1 MRMNLRVAA
10 LLLAAAVSAQGAQ
23 PRSDDLAPL
32 GQAVPAGASP
42 ASLAVLPGSVDPA
55 AAQRSLLDWG
65 DGPSRRRVDGE
76 GVTRRIMGVVGL
88 QDAKGTQVWGDDFG
102 QPKPSGAF
110 QKLIDKIEK
119 EGEVGLDPQ
128 TGMLIKGLPA
138 AVDEIPNGQALTMV
152 VMAGAP
158 TEAGGFKAE
167 AVLAILASQQ
177 RTRTALSEKSVRIET
192 TESQTLLQADM
203 AGKVA
208 RGVSTKAVKA
218 GVTAVEEA
226 GATDATRK
234 DFASELAAAQK
245 ALGVGSAK
253 ALAAKVRNDG
263 RFGEKDADGPARFL
277 LPLPLE
283 EVDGGVRGRLVAVVG
298 EGSGD
303 SFAPKALMLISKFQK
318 GETALDQRSE
328 RTQVTLR
335 TFTASLEGKL
345 EGVVTAK
352 VDQTVAVEG
361 GELKADAQTQKLF
374 DGAVARML
382 R

>member
-10 LLLAAAVSAQGAQ
+10 LLLAAV
-23 PRSDDLAPL
+23 
-32 GQAVPAGASP
+32 VPAGASP
-42 ASLAVLPGSVDPA
+42 ASLAVLPGSVDA
-55 AAQRSLLDWG
+55 AAARRSLLDWG
-65 DGPSRRRVDGE
+65 DGPTRRRVSRE
-76 GVTRRIMGVVGL
+76 EVTRRIIGVVGL
-88 QDAKGTQVWGDDFG
+88 EDAKGTQVWGDDFG

-110 QKLIDKIEK
+110 QKLLDKIEK

-128 TGMLIKGLPA
+128 TGLLLKGLPA

-152 VMAGAP
+152 VMTGAP
-158 TEAGGFKAE
+158 TETGGFKAE

-177 RTRTALSEKSVRIET
+177 RTRQALSEKSVRIET

-218 GVTAVEEA
+218 GVTSVEEA

-234 DFASELAAAQK
+234 DFAAELAAAQK
-245 ALGVGSAK
+245 AVGVGTVK
-253 ALAAKVRNDG
+253 ALVAKVRNDG
-263 RFGEKDADGPARFL
+263 QFGEKDADGPARFL
-277 LPLPLE
+277 LPLPVE
-283 EVDGGVRGRLVAVVG
+283 EVDGGVRGRLIAVVG
-298 EGSGD
+298 EGGGD
-303 SFAPKALMLISKFQK
+303 SFTPKALMLISKVQK
-318 GETALDQRSE
+318 GETAQDQKSE
-328 RTQVTLR
+328 KTQMTLR
-335 TFTASLEGKL
+335 TFTASLDGKL

-352 VDQTVAVEG
+352 VDQTVTVEG
-361 GELKADAQTQKLF
+361 GELKADAQSQKLF